1 MMKNKIEKEE
11 EEDFSQ
17 VKKFTKQSSSQINSS
32 TNDLDFEIE
41 EIESMIEEDN
51 SERITT
57 GMRQLSNMKETE
69 AFEYFAVNS
78 SKAEARL
85 YALNEVGMDKKALL
99 DICVE
104 SDDLEVRKIALEKLA
119 TIADELEDEEFFV
132 AMAKGH
138 EDKNIRDVALTN
150 VESIDKIKEIAKE
163 TNYIQTKMDAIARVR
178 EVDGAVELE
187 EVYDSRTV
195 INILGAIANTQDQ
208 TLIEKIAQDFEI
220 AQEISTK
227 SEERDIKEIAQT
239 MKRDYSRGIVA
250 LIASSN
256 NMQQADRLIKAI
268 KSDTQ
273 TLCSAI
279 RYCKSKKAKGKIAKI
294 LSERVEEIEDERIL
308 LTIAKEV
315 KEIAVEKLLVDKI
328 ENPQILAKVAKF
340 AKNKRI
346 KAMAKSKAKSSR
358 SKTKEIRASR
368 EDFEYEMEESQDD
381 GPKESGKGLVNKIIG
396 LFHELIGF

>member
-11 EEDFSQ
+11 EEEFSQ
-17 VKKFTKQSSSQINSS
+17 VKKFTKQSSSEVNSN

-41 EIESMIEEDN
+41 EIESMIEDDN

-104 SDDLEVRKIALEKLA
+104 TDDLEVRKIALEKLA

-138 EDKNIRDVALTN
+138 EDKNIREVALTN

-163 TNYIQTKMDAIARVR
+163 TNYIQTKMDAIAKIR
-178 EVDGAVELE
+178 EIDGSVELE
-187 EVYDSRTV
+187 DVYDSRAV
-195 INILGAIANTQDQ
+195 INMLGAIANTQDQ
-208 TLIEKIAQDFEI
+208 TLIEKM
-220 AQEISTK
+220 AQEFEVAQETMAK

-239 MKRDYSRGIVA
+239 IKRDYSKGIVA
-250 LIASSN
+250 LIASTN
-256 NMQQADRLIKAI
+256 NMQQAERLIKAI

-294 LSERVEEIEDERIL
+294 LSERIEEIEDERIL

-315 KEIAVEKLLVDKI
+315 REVPVEKLLVDKV
-328 ENPQILAKVAKF
+328 ENQQILAKIAKF

-346 KAMAKSKAKSSR
+346 KAMAKSKAKNNK
-358 SKTKEIRASR
+358 SKTKEVKSSTR
-368 EDFEYEMEESQDD
+368 DFEYEIEELEGE